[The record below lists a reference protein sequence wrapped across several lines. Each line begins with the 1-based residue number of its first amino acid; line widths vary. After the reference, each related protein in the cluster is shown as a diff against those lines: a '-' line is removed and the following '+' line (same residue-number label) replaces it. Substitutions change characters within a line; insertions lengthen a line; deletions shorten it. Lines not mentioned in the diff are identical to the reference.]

1 MALSSRATEARRRGF
16 RRRHQSRL
24 QIGAPRVALQ
34 NQADNSVCGQAAR
47 RQTED
52 VMAWRDDKARAT
64 LIREAAGSMQPG
76 KTPRTFAELLFDHTT
91 IEDLANYDAASLAF
105 LAQQA
110 WEHVQQRT
118 AGSADIR
125 VINPMMPDGRE
136 ISVLQ
141 VLNDNMPFLF
151 DSTMAELTEQ
161 GIEVTLVSHPIIAVE
176 RDEQGKLLRFYGE
189 TLPEGAKGERES
201 LIHFHIARLDADADR
216 QKLIDGLA
224 KTLNDVRA
232 CVADWQAMRARVE
245 QAIMTFRSNPPP
257 LPIDEVAEANQFL
270 QWLCADNFTFLGL
283 REYRFS
289 SDSDASDEISTGEGL
304 GILRDPDVKVLR
316 RGTEMVVM
324 TSEIREFLREP
335 TLLIVIKANVS
346 SRVHRRIRMDYVG
359 IKLYT
364 PDGRLEGEL
373 RVVGLFTSG
382 AYTRSARQIPY
393 VRHKVTRVLQRAG
406 FDPNSHSGKALMHI
420 LEEYPRDELFQV
432 DVETLYNF
440 VMEILILYERPR
452 VRALARVD
460 KFDRFVSV
468 LAFIPREKYDTDVR
482 TRVGAL
488 LSQVYKGTL
497 SASYVSFPEG
507 ALARVHYII
516 GRYEGKT
523 PVVERATLEA
533 GISAIAATWADKLK
547 AALTA
552 STDGMRAR
560 MLANRYAQAFSGG
573 YTEVFGA
580 EQAIADIKTVE
591 KLTPARPVTISV
603 HRFEGEDDPRR
614 FGLKVFSDAAPLS
627 LSYRVPVI
635 ENHGLRVVNERTYQI
650 VPRTR
655 LAPVWLH
662 DMTIEISDG
671 QPIEINPEFSHRL
684 EASIM
689 AVVTDRA
696 ESDGYNA
703 LILRTALGW
712 REVSTIRAL
721 SRYLHQIRAP
731 FSQDYMWETL
741 RENTAITASMVALF
755 QARLD
760 PRLATTD
767 AERSARETT
776 LLAEIEEQLKS
787 VASLDE
793 DRILRR
799 FTNLVQATIRTNL
812 WQIGQ
817 DGHPRPV
824 ISFKFD
830 ARKIEELPAPRPYR
844 EIFVYSPRV
853 EAVHLRFGKV
863 ARGGIRWSDRPQDFR
878 TEILGL
884 VKAQQVKNA
893 VIVPVGAKG
902 GFVPK
907 RLPPPSNRDAWMA
920 EGTETYRI
928 FIRSLLELT
937 DNLDGDTIVPPDDTV
952 RHDGDDP
959 YLVVAA
965 DKGTATFSDI
975 ANAISAEKGHW
986 LGDAFASGGSQGYDH
1001 KKMGI
1006 TARGA
1011 WEAVKRHFRE
1021 FGTDI
1026 QTVPFTAA
1034 GVGDMSGD
1042 VFGNGMLLSPTT
1054 RLVAAFDHRD
1064 IFIDPSPDP
1073 AISHAER
1080 LRMFSL
1086 PRSSWQDYNKSLISQ
1101 GGGVFSRSLKAIPLA
1116 QEVRALLDLDKPQV
1130 TPSEVMTA
1138 ILKARVD
1145 LLWFGGIGTYI
1156 RASGESDDQ
1165 VGDRT
1170 NDPIRV
1176 TGADVRARVVGE
1188 GANLGATQRG
1198 RIEAAQKGIKLN
1210 TDAID
1215 NSAGVNTSDVEV
1227 NLKIALARPERD
1239 GRLGQN
1245 DRNSL
1250 LAAMTDEVGM
1260 LVLRN
1265 NYLQTLALSLA
1276 ERKGVAENGFLA
1288 RLMQSLE
1295 QRGLLD
1301 RAVEFLPDDVAIA
1314 EHTRR
1319 GQPFTRPE
1327 LAVLLAYAKL
1337 TLYDDLLAS
1346 GVPDDPYLAR
1356 ELSQYFPREV
1366 RDKFPDSVE
1375 FHRLRR
1381 EIISTNLANAVINRG
1396 GPACVVRLTDETDA
1410 DVPTIAM
1417 AFVAADESYGLNRL
1431 NDAIDALDDK
1441 IDGQLQLGLYAAVQ
1455 DLLHSRVVWY
1465 VRNVDFGAG
1474 LEAVISR
1481 FGPCIRVIAAG
1492 LDNSLP
1498 PDIQA
1503 GRSKRRQDLTD
1514 GGVPAELAGELA
1526 DLDALVSAPDIV
1538 TVAGCSNRAIGDTA
1552 ATFFAAETNFRL
1564 DRIIAAARGVP
1575 ANDFF
1580 ERLAIDRAVN
1590 QIAAAERRLVAD
1602 MLAAGQSGQ
1611 QAAENWLAAHPKA
1624 ARIRRSVE
1632 EIATSGLTLAKL
1644 TVAANLLG
1652 DLVKG

>member
-1 MALSSRATEARRRGF
+1 MVS
-16 RRRHQSRL
+16 
-24 QIGAPRVALQ
+24 
-34 NQADNSVCGQAAR
+34 
-47 RQTED
+47 
-52 VMAWRDDKARAT
+52 WRDDKARAT
-64 LIREAAGSMQPG
+64 LIRDAAGSVQPG
-76 KTPRTFAELLFDHTT
+76 KTPRTFAELLFGHTN
-91 IEDLANYDAASLAF
+91 IEDLAGYDALSLAF
-105 LAQQA
+105 LAEQA
-110 WEHVQQRT
+110 WEHVQMRT

-136 ISVLQ
+136 ISVLEI
-141 VLNDNMPFLF
+141 LNDNMPFLF
-151 DSTMAELTEQ
+151 DSTMAELAEQ
-161 GIEVTLVSHPIIAVE
+161 GIEVTLVAHPIIAVE
-176 RDEQGKLLRFYGE
+176 RDEQGKLLHFYGE
-189 TLPEGAKGERES
+189 TLPEGARGERES

-216 QKLIDGLA
+216 QKLVEGLI

-232 CVADWQAMRARVE
+232 CVTDWRAMRARVE
-245 QAIMTFRSNPPP
+245 EAIKTFSSNPPP

-289 SDSDASDEISTGEGL
+289 PDSDASDDITTGEGL
-304 GILRDPDVKVLR
+304 GMLRDPDVKVLR
-316 RGTEMVVM
+316 RGAEMVVM
-324 TSEIREFLREP
+324 TPEIREFIREP
-335 TLLIVIKANVS
+335 TVLMVVKANVS
-346 SRVHRRIRMDYVG
+346 SRVHRRVRMDYVG
-359 IKLYT
+359 IKLYM

-373 RVVGLFTSG
+373 RLVGLFTSA
-382 AYTRSARQIPY
+382 AYTRSVRQIPY
-393 VRHKVTRVLQRAG
+393 LRHKVAQVLERAG
-406 FDPNSHSGKALMHI
+406 FDPASHSGKAVQHI

-432 DVETLYNF
+432 DAETLHNF
-440 VMEILILYERPR
+440 VMEVLMLYERPR
-452 VRALARVD
+452 VRALARAD
-460 KFDRFVSV
+460 KFDRFVSILV
-468 LAFIPREKYDTDVR
+468 FIPREKYDTDVR
-482 TRVGAL
+482 TRVAAFL
-488 LSQVYKGTL
+488 AEVYKGRL
-497 SASYVSFPEG
+497 AASYISFPEG
-507 ALARVHYII
+507 SLTRVHYII
-516 GRYEGKT
+516 GRYEGAT
-523 PVVERATLEA
+523 PVIARDKLESE
-533 GISAIAATWADKLK
+533 ISAIAATWADKLK
-547 AALTA
+547 AALAT

-560 MLANRYAQAFSGG
+560 MLGNRYARAFTGG
-573 YTEVFGA
+573 YTEAFSTS
-580 EQAIADIKTVE
+580 QATADIATIE
-591 KLTPARPVTISV
+591 KLTLARPVAISV
-603 HRFEGEDDPRR
+603 HRSEGEDDPTR
-614 FGLKVFSDAAPLS
+614 FGLKVFSRGAPLS

-635 ENHGLRVVNERTYQI
+635 EHHGLRVVNERTYQI
-650 VPRTR
+650 VPSSTP
-655 LAPVWLH
+655 APDPVWLH
-662 DMTIEISDG
+662 DMTIEANDG
-671 QPIEINPEFSHRL
+671 KPITLTTEFNHRL

-689 AVVTDRA
+689 AVVSDHA

-703 LILRTALGW
+703 LILRTALSW
-712 REVSTIRAL
+712 REISAIRAL
-721 SRYLHQIRAP
+721 SRYLRQIRAP

-741 RENTAITASMVALF
+741 CNNAAITTNIVTLF
-755 QARLD
+755 QARFD
-760 PRLATTD
+760 PRLAATD
-767 AERSARETT
+767 TERSARETAI
-776 LLAEIEEQLKS
+776 LAEIEEQLKS

-793 DRILRR
+793 DRILRL

-812 WQIGQ
+812 WQIGP

-824 ISFKFD
+824 ISFKFE
-830 ARKIEELPAPRPYR
+830 ARRIEDMPAPRPLY

-853 EAVHLRFGKV
+853 EGIHLRFGKV
-863 ARGGIRWSDRPQDFR
+863 ARGGLRWSDRPQDFR

-920 EGTETYRI
+920 EGTECYRI

-937 DNLDGDTIVPPDDTV
+937 DNLEGDMIVPPDNTV

-1021 FGTDI
+1021 LGTDI
-1026 QTVPFTAA
+1026 QTVPFAAA

-1042 VFGNGMLLSPTT
+1042 VFGNGMLLSPAT

-1080 LRMFSL
+1080 QRMFNL

-1116 QEVRALLDLDKPQV
+1116 PEVRVLLDLDKPQA
-1130 TPSEVMTA
+1130 TPFEVMMA

-1170 NDPIRV
+1170 NDPIRI
-1176 TGADVRARVVGE
+1176 TGAAVRARVIGE
-1188 GANLGATQRG
+1188 GANLGVTQRG

-1239 GRLGQN
+1239 GRLSPD
-1245 DRNSL
+1245 DRNRL
-1250 LAAMTDEVGM
+1250 LGAMTDEVGT

-1276 ERKGVAENGFLA
+1276 ERRGVADNGFLA

-1295 QRGLLD
+1295 RRDLLD
-1301 RAVEFLPDDVAIA
+1301 RGVEFLPDDVAIA
-1314 EHTRR
+1314 ERTLR
-1319 GQPFTRPE
+1319 GQSFTRPE

-1337 TLYDDLLAS
+1337 TLYDDLLA
-1346 GVPDDPYLAR
+1346 GAVPDDPYLAR

-1366 RDKFPDSVE
+1366 RDRFPDSVGS
-1375 FHRLRR
+1375 HRLRR

-1396 GPACVVRLTDETDA
+1396 GPACVVRLIDETDA

-1417 AFVAADESYGLNRL
+1417 AFVAVDESFGLGRL
-1431 NDAIDALDDK
+1431 NDAIDTLDDR
-1441 IDGQLQLGLYAAVQ
+1441 IDGQLQLGLYAAVH

-1465 VRNVDFGAG
+1465 VRNVDFSAG

-1481 FGPCIRVIAAG
+1481 FGPSIREIAAG
-1492 LDNSLP
+1492 LDNALP
-1498 PDIQA
+1498 QDMQA
-1503 GRSKRRQDLTD
+1503 ARIKHRKDLND
-1514 GGVPAELAGELA
+1514 GGVPVELAGELA
-1526 DLDALVSAPDIV
+1526 DLNVLASAPDIV
-1538 TVAGCSNRAIGDTA
+1538 TVAGRTNRAIGDTA

-1564 DRIIAAARGVP
+1564 DSIIGAARSVP
-1575 ANDFF
+1575 ANDYF
-1580 ERLAIDRAVN
+1580 ERLAIDRAVD

-1602 MLAAGQSGQ
+1602 MLSNGESGQ
-1611 QAAENWLAAHPKA
+1611 QAAEHWLATHPKA
-1624 ARIRRSVE
+1624 IRIRRSVE
-1632 EIATSGLTLAKL
+1632 EIAASGPTLAKL

>member
-1 MALSSRATEARRRGF
+1 M
-16 RRRHQSRL
+16 
-24 QIGAPRVALQ
+24 
-34 NQADNSVCGQAAR
+34 
-47 RQTED
+47 ED
-52 VMAWRDDKARAT
+52 VMAAWRDDKARAT
-64 LIREAAGSMQPG
+64 LIREAAGNVQPG
-76 KTPRTFAELLFDHTT
+76 RTPRSFAELLFGYTN
-91 IEDLANYDAASLAF
+91 IEDLANYDASALTF
-105 LAQQA
+105 LAEQA
-110 WEHVQQRT
+110 WEHVQRRT

-125 VINPMMPDGRE
+125 VINPTMPDGRE
-136 ISVLQ
+136 ISVLEI
-141 VLNDNMPFLF
+141 LNDNMPFLF
-151 DSTMAELTEQ
+151 DSTMAELAEQ
-161 GIEVTLVSHPIIAVE
+161 GIEVTLVAHPIIAVE
-176 RDEQGKLLRFYGE
+176 RDEQGNLLRFYGE
-189 TLPEGAKGERES
+189 ALPQGAKGGRES
-201 LIHFHIARLDADADR
+201 LIHLHITRLDVDADR
-216 QKLIDGLA
+216 QKLIDGLTR
-224 KTLNDVRA
+224 TLNDVRT
-232 CVADWQAMRARVE
+232 CITDWRAMRGRIE
-245 QAIMTFRSNPPP
+245 ETIKTFSSNPPP
-257 LPIDEVAEANQFL
+257 LPVDEVAEANQFL

-289 SDSDASDEISTGEGL
+289 PDSDASDDITSGEGL

-316 RGTEMVVM
+316 RGNEMVVM
-324 TSEIREFLREP
+324 TSEIREFMREP

-346 SRVHRRIRMDYVG
+346 SRVHRRVRMDYVG

-373 RVVGLFTSG
+373 RLVGLFTSG
-382 AYTRSARQIPY
+382 AYTRSVPQIPY

-432 DVETLYNF
+432 DVDTLYNF

-452 VRALARVD
+452 VRALTRVD
-460 KFDRFVSV
+460 KFDRFVSILV
-468 LAFIPREKYDTDVR
+468 FIPREKYDTDVR
-482 TRVGAL
+482 TRVGEFLA
-488 LSQVYKGTL
+488 QVYEGRL
-497 SASYVSFPEG
+497 AASYVSFPEG
-507 ALARVHYII
+507 ALARVHHII

-523 PVVERATLEA
+523 RVVERAALEA
-533 GISAIAATWADKLK
+533 GINAIAATWGDKLK
-547 AALTA
+547 AALAA

-560 MLANRYAQAFSGG
+560 MLASRYAQAFTGG

-580 EQAIADIKTVE
+580 EQAIADIAAIE
-591 KLTPARPVTISV
+591 KLTPKRPVAISV
-603 HRFEGEDDPRR
+603 HRGEEDDPTR
-614 FGLKVFSDAAPLS
+614 FGLKVFSHSAPLS

-635 ENHGLRVVNERTYQI
+635 ENHGLRVVDERTYEI
-650 VPRTR
+650 LRRATP
-655 LAPVWLH
+655 APPPVWLH
-662 DMTIEISDG
+662 DMTIETSDG
-671 QPIEINPEFSHRL
+671 QPIAISPEFNHRL

-689 AVVTDRA
+689 AVVGDRA

-712 REVSTIRAL
+712 REVSSIRAL

-741 RENTAITASMVALF
+741 RKNAAITANMVALF

-760 PRLATTD
+760 PRLAFAD

-812 WQIGQ
+812 WQVGQ
-817 DGHPRPV
+817 DGYPRPV

-830 ARKIEELPAPRPYR
+830 ARAIEDLPAPRPLY

-853 EAVHLRFGKV
+853 EGIHLRFGKV
-863 ARGGIRWSDRPQDFR
+863 ARGGLRWSDRPQDFR

-907 RLPPPSNRDAWMA
+907 RLPPPSNREAWIA
-920 EGTETYRI
+920 EGTEAYRI
-928 FIRSLLELT
+928 FVRSLLELT
-937 DNLDGDTIVPPDDTV
+937 DNLDGDTIVPPDSTV

-975 ANAISAEKGHW
+975 ANAISAEMGHW

-1021 FGTDI
+1021 LGTDI
-1026 QTVPFTAA
+1026 QTVPFTVA

-1042 VFGNGMLLSPTT
+1042 VFGNGMLLSPATK
-1054 RLVAAFDHRD
+1054 LVAAFDHRD

-1080 LRMFSL
+1080 LRMFNL
-1086 PRSSWQDYNKSLISQ
+1086 PRSSWQDYDKSLISP
-1101 GGGVFSRSLKAIPLA
+1101 GGGMFSRSLKTIPLTA
-1116 QEVRALLDLDKPQV
+1116 EVRALLDLDKPQA
-1130 TPSEVMTA
+1130 TPFEVITA

-1156 RASGESDDQ
+1156 RASAESDDQ
-1165 VGDRT
+1165 AGDRA
-1170 NDPIRV
+1170 NDPVRIA
-1176 TGADVRARVVGE
+1176 GADVRARVIGE
-1188 GANLGATQRG
+1188 GANLGVTQRG
-1198 RIEAAQKGIKLN
+1198 RIEAAQKGVKLN

-1227 NLKIALARPERD
+1227 NIKIALARPERE
-1239 GRLGQN
+1239 GCLSPA

-1250 LAAMTDEVGM
+1250 LAAMTDEVSA
-1260 LVLRN
+1260 LVLLN

-1276 ERKGVAENGFLA
+1276 ERKGVSESGFLA

-1295 QRGLLD
+1295 RRGLLS
-1301 RAVEFLPDDVAIA
+1301 RAVEFLPDDAAIA
-1314 EHTRR
+1314 ERTRR
-1319 GQPFTRPE
+1319 GQFLTRPE

-1337 TLYDDLLAS
+1337 TLYDDLLVTS
-1346 GVPDDPYLAR
+1346 VPDDPYLAR
-1356 ELSQYFPREV
+1356 RLSQYFPREV
-1366 RDKFPDSVE
+1366 EDKFPTAVE

-1381 EIISTNLANAVINRG
+1381 EIIATNLVNAVINRG
-1396 GPACVVRLTDETDA
+1396 GPACIVRLIDETDA
-1410 DVPTIAM
+1410 DIPTIVM
-1417 AFVAADESYGLNRL
+1417 AYVAVVECYGLRRL
-1431 NDAIDALDDK
+1431 NDAIDALDTR
-1441 IDGQLQLGLYAAVQ
+1441 IDGQLQLTLYAWIQ
-1455 DLLHSRVVWY
+1455 DLLLSRMVWY
-1465 VRNVDFGAG
+1465 VRNVDFKPG
-1474 LEAVISR
+1474 LDAVIAR
-1481 FGPCIRVIAAG
+1481 FGPNIRAIAAG
-1492 LDNSLP
+1492 LDDALP
-1498 PDIQA
+1498 SGLQA
-1503 GRSKRRQDLTD
+1503 ARIKRRLELIDA
-1514 GGVPAELAGELA
+1514 GVPADLAGELA

-1538 TVAGCSNRAIGDTA
+1538 TVAERTTRAIGDAA
-1552 ATFFAAETNFRL
+1552 ATFFATEANFRL
-1564 DRIIAAARGVP
+1564 DRIIAAARSVP
-1575 ANDFF
+1575 VNDHF
-1580 ERLAIDRAVN
+1580 ERLAIDRAVD
-1590 QIAAAERRLVAD
+1590 QIASAERRLAAQ
-1602 MLAAGQSGQ
+1602 MLATSQSGQ
-1611 QAAENWLAAHPKA
+1611 QAVETWLGAHPEA
-1624 ARIRRSVE
+1624 TRIRRSVE
-1632 EIATSGLTLAKL
+1632 EIAASGLTLAKL

-1652 DLVKG
+1652 DLVKT

>member
-1 MALSSRATEARRRGF
+1 M
-16 RRRHQSRL
+16 
-24 QIGAPRVALQ
+24 
-34 NQADNSVCGQAAR
+34 
-47 RQTED
+47 ED
-52 VMAWRDDKARAT
+52 VMAWRDNKARAT
-64 LIREAAGSMQPG
+64 LIHEAAASMQPG
-76 KTPRTFAELLFDHTT
+76 KAPRAFAELLFDHTN
-91 IEDLANYDAASLAF
+91 IEDLATYDAASLAF
-105 LAQQA
+105 LTEQA

-136 ISVLQ
+136 ISVLE
-141 VLNDNMPFLF
+141 VLNDNMPFLV
-151 DSTMAELTEQ
+151 DSTMAELAEQ
-161 GIEVTLVSHPIIAVE
+161 GIEVTLVAHPIIAVE
-176 RDEQGKLLRFYGE
+176 RDQQGKLLRFYGE
-189 TLPEGAKGERES
+189 TLKEGVKGERES

-216 QKLIDGLA
+216 QKLIEGLA

-232 CVADWQAMRARVE
+232 CVTDWRAMRTRVE
-245 QAIMTFRSNPPP
+245 QAIKTFNSNPPP

-289 SDSDASDEISTGEGL
+289 PDTDASEEISTGEGL

-324 TSEIREFLREP
+324 TPEIREFMREP
-335 TLLIVIKANVS
+335 TVLMVVKANVN
-346 SRVHRRIRMDYVG
+346 SRVHRRVRMDYVG

-364 PDGRLEGEL
+364 PEGRLEGEL
-373 RVVGLFTSG
+373 RLVGLFTSG

-393 VRHKVTRVLQRAG
+393 VRHKVAQVLERAG
-406 FDPNSHSGKALMHI
+406 FDPDSHSGKAVLHI

-432 DVETLYNF
+432 DAETLYNF
-440 VMEILILYERPR
+440 VMEILMLYERPR
-452 VRALARVD
+452 VRALVRAD
-460 KFDRFVSV
+460 KFDRFVSILV
-468 LAFIPREKYDTDVR
+468 FIPREKYDTNVR
-482 TRVGAL
+482 MRVGAFL
-488 LSQVYKGTL
+488 AQVYSGL
-497 SASYVSFPEG
+497 LAASYASFPEG
-507 ALARVHYII
+507 SLARVHYII
-516 GRYEGKT
+516 GRYEGE
-523 PVVERATLEA
+523 PPIVERATLEA
-533 GISAIAATWADKLK
+533 EISAIAATWADKLK
-547 AALTA
+547 AALAT

-560 MLANRYAQAFSGG
+560 MLANRYAKAFAGG
-573 YTEVFGA
+573 YTEAFGTS
-580 EQAIADIKTVE
+580 QAIADIATIE
-591 KLTPARPVTISV
+591 KLTPARPVAISV
-603 HRFEGEDDPRR
+603 YHIEGEDDPTR
-614 FGLKVFSDAAPLS
+614 FGLKVFSRGAPLS

-635 ENHGLRVVNERTYQI
+635 ENHGLRVVAERTYQI
-650 VPRTR
+650 VPSATP
-655 LAPVWLH
+655 APAPAWLH
-662 DMTIEISDG
+662 DMTIEANDSK
-671 QPIEINPEFSHRL
+671 PIIIDTEFNHRL

-689 AVVTDRA
+689 AVVGDHA

-703 LILRTALGW
+703 LTLRTALGW
-712 REVSTIRAL
+712 REISAIRAF

-741 RENTAITASMVALF
+741 RKNSAITASIVALF
-755 QARLD
+755 EGRLD
-760 PRLATTD
+760 PRLATTG
-767 AERSARETT
+767 AERSARETAI
-776 LLAEIEEQLKS
+776 LAEIEEQLKS

-812 WQIGQ
+812 WQVGQ

-830 ARKIEELPAPRPYR
+830 AHKIEDLPAPRPLY

-853 EAVHLRFGKV
+853 EGIHLRFGKV
-863 ARGGIRWSDRPQDFR
+863 ARGGLRWSDRPQDFR

-884 VKAQQVKNA
+884 AKAQQVKNA

-907 RLPPPSNRDAWMA
+907 RLPASSNRDAWMA

-975 ANAISAEKGHW
+975 ANAVSAEKGHW

-1021 FGTDI
+1021 LGTDI
-1026 QTVPFTAA
+1026 QTAPFTAV

-1042 VFGNGMLLSPTT
+1042 VFGNGMLLSPVT

-1064 IFIDPSPDP
+1064 IFIDPLPDP

-1080 LRMFSL
+1080 LRMFNL

-1116 QEVRALLDLDKPQV
+1116 LEVRALLDLDKPQA
-1130 TPSEVMTA
+1130 TPFEVMTA

-1156 RASGESDDQ
+1156 RASGESDDH
-1165 VGDRT
+1165 VGDRA
-1170 NDPIRV
+1170 NDPIRIAG
-1176 TGADVRARVVGE
+1176 TDVRARVIGE
-1188 GANLGATQRG
+1188 GANLGVTQRG
-1198 RIEAAQKGIKLN
+1198 RVEAAQKGIKLN

-1239 GRLGQN
+1239 GRLSQN

-1250 LAAMTDEVGM
+1250 LAAMTDEVGT

-1276 ERKGVAENGFLA
+1276 ERKGLAETGFLT

-1295 QRGLLD
+1295 RRGLLD

-1314 EHTRR
+1314 ERTRR

-1337 TLYDDLLAS
+1337 TLYDDLLVTS
-1346 GVPDDPYLAR
+1346 VPDDPYLSR
-1356 ELSQYFPREV
+1356 ELSEYFPHEV
-1366 RDKFPDSVE
+1366 RDRFPDSVE
-1375 FHRLRR
+1375 HHRLRR
-1381 EIISTNLANAVINRG
+1381 EVISTNLANAVINRG
-1396 GPACVVRLTDETDA
+1396 GPACVVRLIDETDA
-1410 DVPTIAM
+1410 DVATIVR
-1417 AFVAADESYGLNRL
+1417 AFVAVDESYGLKRL
-1431 NDAIDALDDK
+1431 NEAIDALDNK
-1441 IDGQLQLGLYAAVQ
+1441 IDGQLQLGLYASVQ
-1455 DLLHSRVVWY
+1455 DLLYSRMVWY
-1465 VRNVDFGAG
+1465 LRNVDFSAG
-1474 LEAVISR
+1474 LDAVISR
-1481 FGPCIRVIAAG
+1481 FGASIREIAAG
-1492 LDNSLP
+1492 LDNTLP
-1498 PDIQA
+1498 QDMQA
-1503 GRSKRRQDLTD
+1503 VRSKRRQDLSD
-1514 GGVPAELAGELA
+1514 GGVPVELAGELA
-1526 DLDALVSAPDIV
+1526 DLNVLVSAPDIV
-1538 TVAGCSNRAIGDTA
+1538 TVAGHTNRAIGDTA
-1552 ATFFAAETNFRL
+1552 ATFFAAEANFRL
-1564 DRIIAAARGVP
+1564 DRIIAAARSVP
-1575 ANDFF
+1575 ANDYF
-1580 ERLAIDRAVN
+1580 ERLAIDRALD

-1602 MLAAGQSGQ
+1602 MLPTGQSGQ
-1611 QAAENWLAAHPKA
+1611 QAAESWIAAHPEA
-1624 ARIRRSVE
+1624 TRIRRSVD
-1632 EIATSGLTLAKL
+1632 EIAASGLTLAKL

>member
-1 MALSSRATEARRRGF
+1 
-16 RRRHQSRL
+16 
-24 QIGAPRVALQ
+24 
-34 NQADNSVCGQAAR
+34 
-47 RQTED
+47 
-52 VMAWRDDKARAT
+52 MAWRDDKARAT
-64 LIREAAGSMQPG
+64 LIREAAGSMQAG
-76 KTPRTFAELLFDHTT
+76 KTPQAFAELLFDHIN
-91 IEDLANYDAASLAF
+91 IEDLVNYDATSLAF
-105 LAQQA
+105 LAEQA
-110 WEHVQQRT
+110 WEHVQRRT
-118 AGSADIR
+118 AGSANIR
-125 VINPMMPDGRE
+125 VTNPMMPDGRE
-136 ISVLQ
+136 ISVLE

-151 DSTMAELTEQ
+151 DSTMAELAEQ
-161 GIEVTLVSHPIIAVE
+161 GIEVTLVTHPIIAVE

-189 TLPEGAKGERES
+189 TPTEGAKGERES

-216 QKLIDGLA
+216 QKLVDGLA

-245 QAIMTFRSNPPP
+245 QAIKTFNSNPPP
-257 LPIDEVAEANQFL
+257 LPIDEIAEANQFL

-289 SDSDASDEISTGEGL
+289 SDTDGSDGTSEGEGL
-304 GILRDPDVKVLR
+304 GILRNPDVKVLR

-324 TSEIREFLREP
+324 TPEIREFMREP
-335 TLLIVIKANVS
+335 TVLIVTKANVN
-346 SRVHRRIRMDYVG
+346 SRVHRRVRMDYVG

-373 RVVGLFTSG
+373 RLVGLFTSG

-393 VRHKVTRVLQRAG
+393 VRHKVAQVLERAG
-406 FDPNSHSGKALMHI
+406 FDPASHSGKAVQHI

-432 DVETLYNF
+432 DAETLYNF
-440 VMEILILYERPR
+440 VMEVLTLYERPR
-452 VRALARVD
+452 VRVLARAD
-460 KFDRFVSV
+460 KFDRFVSILV
-468 LAFIPREKYDTDVR
+468 FIPREKYDTGVR
-482 TRVGAL
+482 TRVGTFLA
-488 LSQVYKGTL
+488 QVYKGRL
-497 SASYVSFPEG
+497 SASYASFPEG
-507 ALARVHYII
+507 SLARVHYII
-516 GRYEGKT
+516 GRYEGET
-523 PVVERATLEA
+523 PVIARNRLESE
-533 GISAIAATWADKLK
+533 ISAIAATWGDKLK
-547 AALTA
+547 AALAT

-560 MLANRYAQAFSGG
+560 MLANRYALAFAGG
-573 YTEVFGA
+573 YTEAFGTS
-580 EQAIADIKTVE
+580 QAIADIATIE
-591 KLTPARPVTISV
+591 KLTAARPVAMSV
-603 HRFEGEDDPRR
+603 YRIDGEDDPTR
-614 FGLKVFSDAAPLS
+614 FGLKVFSRGAPLS

-650 VPRTR
+650 MPSATPAP
-655 LAPVWLH
+655 APVWLH
-662 DMTIEISDG
+662 DMTVEANDGKPIVIST
-671 QPIEINPEFSHRL
+671 EFNHRL

-689 AVVTDRA
+689 AVVGDRA

-703 LILRTALGW
+703 LILRTALSW
-712 REVSTIRAL
+712 REISAIRAL
-721 SRYLHQIRAP
+721 SRYLRQIGAP
-731 FSQDYMWETL
+731 FSQGYMWETL
-741 RENTAITASMVALF
+741 RNNTAITTSIVALF
-755 QARLD
+755 LARFD
-760 PRLATTD
+760 PHLVATD
-767 AERSARETT
+767 AERSARETA

-793 DRILRR
+793 DRILRL
-799 FTNLVQATIRTNL
+799 FINLVQATIRTNL

-824 ISFKFD
+824 ISFKFE
-830 ARKIEELPAPRPYR
+830 ARKIEGLPAPRPLY
-844 EIFVYSPRV
+844 EIFVYSPRF
-853 EAVHLRFGKV
+853 EGIHLRFGKV
-863 ARGGIRWSDRPQDFR
+863 ARGGLRWSDRPQDFR

-907 RLPPPSNRDAWMA
+907 RLPPASDREAWMA

-937 DNLDGDTIVPPDDTV
+937 DNLDGDTIVPPGDTL

-965 DKGTATFSDI
+965 DKGTATFSDT

-1021 FGTDI
+1021 LGTDI

-1042 VFGNGMLLSPTT
+1042 VFGNGMLLSPVT

-1073 AISHAER
+1073 ASHAER
-1080 LRMFSL
+1080 LRMFDL
-1086 PRSSWQDYNKSLISQ
+1086 PRSSWQDYDKSLISQ

-1116 QEVRALLDLDKPQV
+1116 LEVRALLDLDKPQA
-1130 TPSEVMTA
+1130 TPFEVMRA

-1156 RASGESDDQ
+1156 RASGENDDQ

-1176 TGADVRARVVGE
+1176 TGSDVRARVIGE

-1198 RIEAAQKGIKLN
+1198 RVEAAQKGIKLN

-1227 NLKIALARPERD
+1227 NLKIALARSERD
-1239 GRLGQN
+1239 GRLSPS

-1250 LAAMTDEVGM
+1250 LVAMTNEVGT

-1276 ERKGVAENGFLA
+1276 ERRGMAENGFLA

-1301 RAVEFLPDDVAIA
+1301 RAVEFLPDDVAIT
-1314 EHTRR
+1314 ERTRR

-1346 GVPDDPYLAR
+1346 SVPDDPYLAR
-1356 ELSQYFPREV
+1356 ELSQYFPREA

-1396 GPACVVRLTDETDA
+1396 GPPCVVRLIDETDA

-1417 AFVAADESYGLNRL
+1417 AFVAVGESYGLDRL
-1431 NDAIDALDDK
+1431 NDAIDALDNK

-1455 DLLHSRVVWY
+1455 DLLYSRVVWY
-1465 VRNVDFGAG
+1465 VRNVDFSVG

-1481 FGPCIRVIAAG
+1481 FSPCIREIAAG
-1492 LDNSLP
+1492 LDNNLP
-1498 PDIQA
+1498 QDIQA

-1526 DLDALVSAPDIV
+1526 DLDTLVSAPDIV
-1538 TVAGCSNRAIGDTA
+1538 TVAERTSRAIGDTA
-1552 ATFFAAETNFRL
+1552 TTFFAAEANFGL

-1575 ANDFF
+1575 ASDVF
-1580 ERLAIDRAVN
+1580 ERLAIDRAVD

-1602 MLAAGQSGQ
+1602 MLANGQSGQ

-1624 ARIRRSVE
+1624 TRIRRSVD
-1632 EIATSGLTLAKL
+1632 EIATGGLTLAKL

>member
-1 MALSSRATEARRRGF
+1 MTPMCVRASR
-16 RRRHQSRL
+16 
-24 QIGAPRVALQ
+24 
-34 NQADNSVCGQAAR
+34 
-47 RQTED
+47 
-52 VMAWRDDKARAT
+52 
-64 LIREAAGSMQPG
+64 
-76 KTPRTFAELLFDHTT
+76 
-91 IEDLANYDAASLAF
+91 AF
-105 LAQQA
+105 LA
-110 WEHVQQRT
+110 
-118 AGSADIR
+118 
-125 VINPMMPDGRE
+125 
-136 ISVLQ
+136 
-141 VLNDNMPFLF
+141 
-151 DSTMAELTEQ
+151 
-161 GIEVTLVSHPIIAVE
+161 
-176 RDEQGKLLRFYGE
+176 
-189 TLPEGAKGERES
+189 
-201 LIHFHIARLDADADR
+201 
-216 QKLIDGLA
+216 
-224 KTLNDVRA
+224 
-232 CVADWQAMRARVE
+232 
-245 QAIMTFRSNPPP
+245 
-257 LPIDEVAEANQFL
+257 
-270 QWLCADNFTFLGL
+270 
-283 REYRFS
+283 
-289 SDSDASDEISTGEGL
+289 
-304 GILRDPDVKVLR
+304 
-316 RGTEMVVM
+316 
-324 TSEIREFLREP
+324 
-335 TLLIVIKANVS
+335 
-346 SRVHRRIRMDYVG
+346 
-359 IKLYT
+359 
-364 PDGRLEGEL
+364 
-373 RVVGLFTSG
+373 
-382 AYTRSARQIPY
+382 
-393 VRHKVTRVLQRAG
+393 
-406 FDPNSHSGKALMHI
+406 
-420 LEEYPRDELFQV
+420 
-432 DVETLYNF
+432 
-440 VMEILILYERPR
+440 
-452 VRALARVD
+452 
-460 KFDRFVSV
+460 
-468 LAFIPREKYDTDVR
+468 
-482 TRVGAL
+482 
-488 LSQVYKGTL
+488 QVYKGTL
-497 SASYVSFPEG
+497 AATYAAFPEG
-507 ALARVHYII
+507 ALARIHYII
-516 GRYEGKT
+516 GRYEGET
-523 PVVERATLEA
+523 PVIARAALEA
-533 GISAIAATWADKLK
+533 GISAIAATWSDKLK
-547 AALTA
+547 AALAT

-560 MLANRYAQAFSGG
+560 MLANRYARAFTGG
-573 YTEVFGA
+573 YTEAFGTS
-580 EQAIADIKTVE
+580 QAVADIATIE
-591 KLTPARPVTISV
+591 KLTPARPVAISV
-603 HRFEGEDDPRR
+603 YRIEGDDDPTR
-614 FGLKVFSDAAPLS
+614 FGLKVFSHGAPLS

-650 VPRTR
+650 VPGATPAP
-655 LAPVWLH
+655 APVWLH
-662 DMTIEISDG
+662 DMTIAADDG
-671 QPIEINPEFSHRL
+671 QPIVIGAEFNQRL

-689 AVVTDRA
+689 AVVGDRA

-712 REVSTIRAL
+712 REISAIRAL
-721 SRYLHQIRAP
+721 SRYLRQIRTA

-741 RENTAITASMVALF
+741 RKNTAITASIVALF
-755 QARLD
+755 RARFD
-760 PRLATTD
+760 PRLVATAT
-767 AERSARETT
+767 ERSARETAI
-776 LLAEIEEQLKS
+776 LAEIEEQLKS

-793 DRILRR
+793 DRILRL

-824 ISFKFD
+824 ISFKFE
-830 ARKIEELPAPRPYR
+830 ARKIEDLPAPRPLY

-853 EAVHLRFGKV
+853 EGIHLRFGKV
-863 ARGGIRWSDRPQDFR
+863 ARGGLRWSDRPQDFR

-937 DNLDGDTIVPPDDTV
+937 DNLDGDTIVPPDNTV

-965 DKGTATFSDI
+965 DKGTATFSDT

-1001 KKMGI
+1001 KAMGI

-1021 FGTDI
+1021 LGTDI

-1042 VFGNGMLLSPTT
+1042 VFGNGMLLSPAT

-1086 PRSSWQDYNKSLISQ
+1086 ARSSWQDYSKALISQ

-1116 QEVRALLDLDKPQV
+1116 PEVRALLDLDKPQA
-1130 TPSEVMTA
+1130 TPFEVMTA

-1156 RASGESDDQ
+1156 RGSGESDDQ
-1165 VGDRT
+1165 VGDRA

-1176 TGADVRARVVGE
+1176 TGADVRARVIGE

-1239 GRLGQN
+1239 GHLSQN

-1250 LAAMTDEVGM
+1250 LVTMTDEVGT
-1260 LVLRN
+1260 LVVRN

-1276 ERKGVAENGFLA
+1276 ERKGLAETGFLT

-1314 EHTRR
+1314 ERTRR
-1319 GQPFTRPE
+1319 GQPFARPE

-1346 GVPDDPYLAR
+1346 GVPDDPYFAR

-1366 RDKFPDSVE
+1366 RDRFPASVE

-1381 EIISTNLANAVINRG
+1381 EIISTNLANDVINRG
-1396 GPACVVRLTDETDA
+1396 GPACVVRLIDETDA
-1410 DVPTIAM
+1410 DVPIITS
-1417 AFVAADESYGLNRL
+1417 AFVAVEETYGLNRL
-1431 NDAIDALDDK
+1431 NDAIDALDNR
-1441 IDGQLQLGLYAAVQ
+1441 IDGQLQLSLYAAAQ
-1455 DLLHSRVVWY
+1455 DLLLSRVVWF
-1465 VRNVDFGAG
+1465 VRNVDFSAG

-1481 FGPCIRVIAAG
+1481 FGSCTREIAAG
-1492 LDNSLP
+1492 LDHWLP
-1498 PDIQA
+1498 QDIQA
-1503 GRSKRRQDLTD
+1503 ARSKRRQELTD
-1514 GGVPAELAGELA
+1514 GGVPAELARELA
-1526 DLDALVSAPDIV
+1526 DLDALISAPDIV
-1538 TVAGCSNRAIGDTA
+1538 TVAERTNRAIGDTA
-1552 ATFFAAETNFRL
+1552 TTFFAAKANFRL
-1564 DRIIAAARGVP
+1564 DRIIAAARGAP

-1580 ERLAIDRAVN
+1580 ERLAIDRAVD

-1602 MLAAGQSGQ
+1602 MLATGQSGQ

-1624 ARIRRSVE
+1624 TRIRRSVE
-1632 EIATSGLTLAKL
+1632 EIAAGGLTLAKL
-1644 TVAANLLG
+1644 TVAANLLA

>member
-1 MALSSRATEARRRGF
+1 
-16 RRRHQSRL
+16 
-24 QIGAPRVALQ
+24 
-34 NQADNSVCGQAAR
+34 
-47 RQTED
+47 
-52 VMAWRDDKARAT
+52 MAWRDDKARAT
-64 LIREAAGSMQPG
+64 LIREAAGNVQPG
-76 KTPRTFAELLFDHTT
+76 ETLRAFAELLFNQTN
-91 IEDLANYDAASLAF
+91 IEDLANHDAASLAF
-105 LAQQA
+105 LAKQA
-110 WEHVQQRT
+110 WEHVQRRT

-136 ISVLQ
+136 ISVLE
-141 VLNDNMPFLF
+141 VLNDNMPFLL
-151 DSTMAELTEQ
+151 DSTMAELAEQ
-161 GIEVTLVSHPIIAVE
+161 GIEVTLVAHPIIAVE
-176 RDEQGKLLRFYGE
+176 RDEQGRLLRFYGE
-189 TLPEGAKGERES
+189 TLTEGATGVRES
-201 LIHFHIARLDADADR
+201 LIHVHIARLDADADR
-216 QKLIDGLA
+216 QKLIEGLT

-232 CVADWQAMRARVE
+232 CVTDWRAMRARIE
-245 QAIMTFRSNPPP
+245 KAIKTFRSNPPP

-289 SDSDASDEISTGEGL
+289 SDTDASDEISTGEGL
-304 GILRDPDVKVLR
+304 GILSDPDVKVLR

-324 TSEIREFLREP
+324 TSEIREFMREP
-335 TLLIVIKANVS
+335 TVLIVIKANES
-346 SRVHRRIRMDYVG
+346 SRVHRRVRMDYVG

-373 RVVGLFTSG
+373 RLVGLFTSG
-382 AYTRSARQIPY
+382 AYTRSTRQIPY
-393 VRHKVTRVLQRAG
+393 VRHKAAQVLERAG
-406 FDPNSHSGKALMHI
+406 FDPDSHSGKAILHI

-432 DVETLYNF
+432 DAETLYDF
-440 VMEILILYERPR
+440 VMEILMLYERPR
-452 VRALARVD
+452 VRALARAD
-460 KFDRFVSV
+460 KFDRFVSILV
-468 LAFIPREKYDTDVR
+468 FIPREKYDTEVR
-482 TRVGAL
+482 TRVASFL
-488 LSQVYKGTL
+488 AQVYKGSL
-497 SASYVSFPEG
+497 SASYAAFPEG
-507 ALARVHYII
+507 SLARVHYII
-516 GRYEGKT
+516 GRYEGET
-523 PVVERATLEA
+523 PVIARATLEA
-533 GISAIAATWADKLK
+533 EISAIAATWGDKLK
-547 AALTA
+547 AALA
-552 STDGMRAR
+552 SSTDGMRAR
-560 MLANRYAQAFSGG
+560 MLANRYARAFSGG
-573 YTEVFGA
+573 YTEAFGA
-580 EQAIADIKTVE
+580 SQAIADIATIE
-591 KLTPARPVTISV
+591 KLTSARPVAISV
-603 HRFEGEDDPRR
+603 YRIEGEDDPTR
-614 FGLKVFSDAAPLS
+614 FGLKVFSHGAPLS

-650 VPRTR
+650 VPSATPAP
-655 LAPVWLH
+655 APVWLH
-662 DMTIEISDG
+662 DMTIEANDG
-671 QPIEINPEFSHRL
+671 KPIDIGAEFNHRL

-689 AVVTDRA
+689 AVVGDRA

-712 REVSTIRAL
+712 REIAAIRAL
-721 SRYLHQIRAP
+721 SLYLRQIRAP

-741 RENTAITASMVALF
+741 RKNAAITASMVALF

-760 PRLATTD
+760 PRLVATD

-776 LLAEIEEQLKS
+776 ILAEIEEQLKS

-824 ISFKFD
+824 ISFKFE
-830 ARKIEELPAPRPYR
+830 ARKIEDLPAPRPLY

-853 EAVHLRFGKV
+853 EGIHLRFGKV
-863 ARGGIRWSDRPQDFR
+863 ARGGLRWSDRPQDFR

-907 RLPPPSNRDAWMA
+907 RLLPSSNRDAWLA
-920 EGTETYRI
+920 EGTEAYRI
-928 FIRSLLELT
+928 FVRSLLELT
-937 DNLDGDTIVPPDDTV
+937 DNLDGDTIVPPDDTM

-965 DKGTATFSDI
+965 DKGTATFSDT
-975 ANAISAEKGHW
+975 ANAISAEKSHW

-1021 FGTDI
+1021 LGTDI

-1042 VFGNGMLLSPTT
+1042 VFGNGMLLSPATK
-1054 RLVAAFDHRD
+1054 LVAAFDHRD
-1064 IFIDPSPDP
+1064 IFIDPLPDP

-1080 LRMFSL
+1080 RRMFNL

-1116 QEVRALLDLDKPQV
+1116 PEVRALLDLDKPQA
-1130 TPSEVMTA
+1130 TPFEVMTA

-1156 RASGESDDQ
+1156 RASVESDDQ
-1165 VGDRT
+1165 VGDRA
-1170 NDPIRV
+1170 NDPTRV
-1176 TGADVRARVVGE
+1176 TGAAIRARVIGE

-1198 RIEAAQKGIKLN
+1198 RIEAAQKGVKLN

-1215 NSAGVNTSDVEV
+1215 NSAGVNTSDLEV

-1239 GRLGQN
+1239 GRLSQN
-1245 DRNSL
+1245 DRNRL
-1250 LAAMTDEVGM
+1250 LAAMTDEVGT

-1265 NYLQTLALSLA
+1265 NYLQTLALSLT
-1276 ERKGVAENGFLA
+1276 ERKGLAETGFLT

-1295 QRGLLD
+1295 LRGLLD
-1301 RAVEFLPDDVAIA
+1301 RGVELLPDDAAIT
-1314 EHTRR
+1314 ERTRR
-1319 GQPFTRPE
+1319 GQGLTRPE

-1337 TLYDDLLAS
+1337 TLYDDLLVTS
-1346 GVPDDPYLAR
+1346 VPDDPYLAR
-1356 ELSQYFPREV
+1356 ELSQYFPHEV

-1396 GPACVVRLTDETDA
+1396 GPACVVRLIDETDA
-1410 DVPTIAM
+1410 DVTTIAK
-1417 AFVAADESYGLNRL
+1417 AFVAVDESYGLKRL
-1431 NDAIDALDDK
+1431 NDAIDALDNK
-1441 IDGQLQLGLYAAVQ
+1441 IDGQLQLGLYASVQ

-1465 VRNVDFGAG
+1465 VRNVDFGSG

-1481 FGPCIRVIAAG
+1481 FGPSIREIAAG
-1492 LDNSLP
+1492 LDNNLP
-1498 PDIQA
+1498 QDMQV
-1503 GRSKRRQDLTD
+1503 GRNKRRQDLID

-1538 TVAGCSNRAIGDTA
+1538 IVAGRTNRAIGDTA
-1552 ATFFAAETNFRL
+1552 TTFFAAEANFRL

-1575 ANDFF
+1575 ASDFF
-1580 ERLAIDRAVN
+1580 ERLAIDRAVD

-1602 MLAAGQSGQ
+1602 MLATGQSGQ
-1611 QAAENWLAAHPKA
+1611 QAAETWLAAHPEA
-1624 ARIRRSVE
+1624 TRIRRSVE
-1632 EIATSGLTLAKL
+1632 EIAASGLTLAKL
-1644 TVAANLLG
+1644 MVAANLLG
-1652 DLVKG
+1652 DMVKG

>member
-1 MALSSRATEARRRGF
+1 
-16 RRRHQSRL
+16 
-24 QIGAPRVALQ
+24 
-34 NQADNSVCGQAAR
+34 
-47 RQTED
+47 
-52 VMAWRDDKARAT
+52 MAWRDDKARAT

-76 KTPRTFAELLFDHTT
+76 KAPRAFAELLFDHTNT
-91 IEDLANYDAASLAF
+91 EDLANYDAASLAF
-105 LAQQA
+105 LAEQA
-110 WEHVQQRT
+110 WEHVQRRT
-118 AGSADIR
+118 EGSADIR

-136 ISVLQ
+136 ISVLE

-151 DSTMAELTEQ
+151 DSTMAELAEQ
-161 GIEVTLVSHPIIAVE
+161 GIEVTLVAHPIIAVT

-224 KTLNDVRA
+224 KTLDDVRA

-245 QAIMTFRSNPPP
+245 QAIKTYRSNPPP

-270 QWLCADNFTFLGL
+270 QWLCAGNFTFLGL

-289 SDSDASDEISTGEGL
+289 SDTDALDEISTGEGL

-324 TSEIREFLREP
+324 TSEIREFMREP

-346 SRVHRRIRMDYVG
+346 SRVHRRVRMDYVG

-373 RVVGLFTSG
+373 RLVGLFTSG

-393 VRHKVTRVLQRAG
+393 VRHKVAQVLQRAG
-406 FDPNSHSGKALMHI
+406 FDLDSHSGKAVQHI

-432 DVETLYNF
+432 DAEPLYNF
-440 VMEILILYERPR
+440 VMEILVLYERPR
-452 VRALARVD
+452 VRALARTD

-468 LAFIPREKYDTDVR
+468 LVFIPREKYDTDVR
-482 TRVGAL
+482 TRIAAFL
-488 LSQVYKGTL
+488 AQVYEGRL
-497 SASYVSFPEG
+497 AASYISFPEG
-507 ALARVHYII
+507 SLVRVHYII
-516 GRYEGKT
+516 GRYEGDT
-523 PVVERATLEA
+523 PVIERATLEA
-533 GISAIAATWADKLK
+533 EISAIAATWGDKLK
-547 AALTA
+547 AALAIT
-552 STDGMRAR
+552 TDGMRAR
-560 MLANRYAQAFSGG
+560 MLANRYARAFTGG
-573 YTEVFGA
+573 YTEAFGTS
-580 EQAIADIKTVE
+580 QAIADIATIE
-591 KLTPARPVTISV
+591 KLTSARPMAISV
-603 HRFEGEDDPRR
+603 YRIEGEDDPTR
-614 FGLKVFSDAAPLS
+614 FGLKVFSRGASLS

-635 ENHGLRVVNERTYQI
+635 ENHGLRVINERTYQI
-650 VPRTR
+650 VPSATPAP
-655 LAPVWLH
+655 APVWLH
-662 DMTIEISDG
+662 DMMIEANDG
-671 QPIEINPEFSHRL
+671 KPIVIGTEFNHRL

-689 AVVTDRA
+689 AVVGDRA

-703 LILRTALGW
+703 LILRTALSW
-712 REVSTIRAL
+712 REISAIRAL
-721 SRYLHQIRAP
+721 SRYLRQIRAP

-741 RENTAITASMVALF
+741 RKNAAITTSIVALF
-755 QARLD
+755 QARFD
-760 PRLATTD
+760 PYLVATG
-767 AERSARETT
+767 AERSARETAI
-776 LLAEIEEQLKS
+776 LSEIEEQLKS

-793 DRILRR
+793 DRILRL

-824 ISFKFD
+824 ISFKFE
-830 ARKIEELPAPRPYR
+830 ARKIEDLPAPRPLY

-853 EAVHLRFGKV
+853 EGIHLRFGKV
-863 ARGGIRWSDRPQDFR
+863 ARGGLRWSDRPQDFR

-937 DNLDGDTIVPPDDTV
+937 DNLDGDAIVPPDDTV

-975 ANAISAEKGHW
+975 ANTISAEKGHW
-986 LGDAFASGGSQGYDH
+986 LGDAFASGGSHGYDH

-1021 FGTDI
+1021 LGTDI
-1026 QTVPFTAA
+1026 QTMPFTAA

-1054 RLVAAFDHRD
+1054 KLVAAFDHRD
-1064 IFIDPSPDP
+1064 IFIDPSPDT

-1080 LRMFSL
+1080 LRMFNL

-1116 QEVRALLDLDKPQV
+1116 PDAQALLDLDKPQA
-1130 TPSEVMTA
+1130 TPFEVMTA
-1138 ILKARVD
+1138 ILKAHVD

-1165 VGDRT
+1165 VGDRA

-1176 TGADVRARVVGE
+1176 TGADVRARVIGE

-1215 NSAGVNTSDVEV
+1215 NSAGVNTSDIEV

-1239 GRLGQN
+1239 GRLSPS

-1250 LAAMTDEVGM
+1250 LVAMTDEVGT
-1260 LVLRN
+1260 LVARN

-1276 ERKGVAENGFLA
+1276 ERKGLAETGFLA
-1288 RLMQSLE
+1288 RLVQSLE
-1295 QRGLLD
+1295 QRGLLE
-1301 RAVEFLPDDVAIA
+1301 RAVEFLPDDVAIT
-1314 EHTRR
+1314 ERTRR

-1396 GPACVVRLTDETDA
+1396 GPACVVRLIDETNADA
-1410 DVPTIAM
+1410 PTIAM
-1417 AFVAADESYGLNRL
+1417 AFVAVDESYGLNRL
-1431 NDAIDALDDK
+1431 NDAIDALDSK
-1441 IDGQLQLGLYAAVQ
+1441 LDGQLQLGLYASVQ
-1455 DLLHSRVVWY
+1455 DLLLSRVVWC
-1465 VRNVDFGAG
+1465 VRNVDFSAG

-1481 FGPCIRVIAAG
+1481 FGSGIREIAAG
-1492 LDNSLP
+1492 LDNNLP
-1498 PDIQA
+1498 QDIQA

-1526 DLDALVSAPDIV
+1526 DLDTLVAAPDIV
-1538 TVAGCSNRAIGDTA
+1538 TVAERTNRAIGDTA
-1552 ATFFAAETNFRL
+1552 TTFFAAEDNFGL

-1575 ANDFF
+1575 ASDFF
-1580 ERLAIDRAVN
+1580 ERLAIDRAVD

-1602 MLAAGQSGQ
+1602 MLATGQSGR

-1624 ARIRRSVE
+1624 TRIRRSVD